1 MVLQYHIN
9 CKKNNMNEELNKLVV
24 NLGYTK
30 YKRDAEKIKNIVEN
44 EFNIEN
50 FNKADLPKVENIISS
65 IENEHHII
73 MEAVLKLFPSFKEI
87 KENNDI
93 YVKLVKNLKTGE
105 KNFKKFVLDDT
116 LNINELSNKDQLL
129 LICKYN

>member
-1 MVLQYHIN
+1 
-9 CKKNNMNEELNKLVV
+9 MNEELNKLVV